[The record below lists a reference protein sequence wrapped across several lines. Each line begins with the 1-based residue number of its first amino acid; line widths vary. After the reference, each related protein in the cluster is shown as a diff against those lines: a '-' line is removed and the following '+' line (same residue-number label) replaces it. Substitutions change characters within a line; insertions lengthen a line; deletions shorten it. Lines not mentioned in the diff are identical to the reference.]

1 MTLQQLLKLGVTKE
15 VAKQILEIHK
25 STIKDQ
31 YVPMWRFKEVNSKY
45 KKLKMIVEDKENQI
59 SKLKIKALA
68 FLLD

>member
-25 STIKDQ
+25 STIQNQ
-31 YVPMWRFKEVNSKY
+31 YVPLWRFTEVNSKY
-45 KKLKMIVEDKENQI
+45 KGLKKIVEDKENQI
-59 SKLKIKALA
+59 NKLKIKALA